1 MEKLKKVEEI
11 LFYDEIDL
19 FEDELADNGTA
30 IINVKIVSLFM
41 FKISK
46 FLLHSLFLDIQF
58 FFMCNIACYAI
69 RILYTS
75 TILS

>member
-30 IINVKIVSLFM
+30 ILNVKIVSLFM

-46 FLLHSLFLDIQF
+46 F
-58 FFMCNIACYAI
+58 IAF
-69 RILYTS
+69 TFS
-75 TILS
+75 

>member
-1 MEKLKKVEEI
+1 MEKLRKVEDI

-30 IINVKIVSLFM
+30 ILNVKIVSLFK

-46 FLLHSLFLDIQF
+46 FYYINFFFNIQF
-58 FFMCNIACYAI
+58 AFV
-69 RILYTS
+69 
-75 TILS
+75 

>member
-30 IINVKIVSLFM
+30 ILNVKIVSLFM
-41 FKISK
+41 FKNLDLIA
-46 FLLHSLFLDIQF
+46 FTFLDIYNF
-58 FFMCNIACYAI
+58 SFMCNIACYAI
-69 RILYTS
+69 RILHTS

>member
-1 MEKLKKVEEI
+1 MEKLKKTEDI

-30 IINVKIVSLFM
+30 ILNVKIVSLF
-41 FKISK
+41 ISK
-46 FLLHSLFLDIQF
+46 FYLLLHFFLNVQF
-58 FFMCNIACYAI
+58 VFMYNNIARYAI
-69 RILYTS
+69 RILHTS

>member
-1 MEKLKKVEEI
+1 MEKLKKKEDI

-30 IINVKIVSLFM
+30 ILNVKIVSSFM

-46 FLLHSLFLDIQF
+46 FYCIHFFLIYNF
-58 FFMCNIACYAI
+58 SFMFNIACYAI
-69 RILYTS
+69 RILHTS